1 MMNPAFTQVIAASD
15 GDRLDMFLST
25 AGRLGTAVEN
35 VEKDFWVCWTLD
47 ALFNGAHDAH
57 PRLLFKGGTSLS
69 KSFGLIDRFSEDID
83 ITVFREDLGQD
94 ATIED
99 LEALGTNR
107 RRARLDAIRDACSAF
122 INGAFL
128 ERFTRTLID
137 TMTAGRMPAER
148 YRVEADA
155 ADADRQTLLFWYP
168 VVTAG
173 GAGNYIRSAVK
184 IEAGAKSALDP
195 NVLTTVAPFVADAL
209 PELDLRVADI
219 TTVQA
224 QRTFWD
230 KIVIL
235 HGLRNWHDRRGLL
248 RHGGQR
254 VSRHYYDVF
263 RLLQSPD
270 AEAAV
275 ADRELA
281 NDCARHARMF
291 FNNRDF
297 DLDHAVPG
305 TLTLTPSPAML
316 EPLQRDY
323 LAMAGM
329 IMGAVPPL
337 DQVIEAVAAVE
348 RRLNANAGATA

>member
-1 MMNPAFTQVIAASD
+1 MMNPSYTQVISASD

-25 AGRLGTAVEN
+25 AGRLGTTVEN

-47 ALFNGAHDAH
+47 ALFNGPRDPH

-69 KSFGLIDRFSEDID
+69 KSFALIDRFSEDID
-83 ITVFREDLGQD
+83 ITVFREDLGHD

-107 RRARLDAIRDACSAF
+107 RRARLDAIRDACAAF

-128 ERFTRTLID
+128 EGFTRTLIN
-137 TMTAGRMPAER
+137 TMTAGRIAVER
-148 YRVEADA
+148 YRVEADET
-155 ADADRQTLLFWYP
+155 DVDHQTLLFWYP

-235 HGLRNWHDRRGLL
+235 HGLRKWHDRRGLL

-263 RLLQSPD
+263 RVLQSPD
-270 AEAAV
+270 AEATV

-305 TLTLTPSPAML
+305 TLTLTPSAAML
-316 EPLQRDY
+316 DPLQRDY
-323 LAMAGM
+323 DAMAGM
-329 IMGAVPPL
+329 IMGAAPPFGAIIDTVSAL
-337 DQVIEAVAAVE
+337 EA
-348 RRLNANAGATA
+348 RLNTRQ

>member
-1 MMNPAFTQVIAASD
+1 MMNPSYTQVIAASD

-47 ALFNGAHDAH
+47 ALFNGAQGAH

-83 ITVFREDLGQD
+83 ITVFRDDLGQD

-107 RRARLDAIRDACSAF
+107 RRARLDAIRDACSAY

-128 ERFTRTLID
+128 DGFTRALID
-137 TMTAGRMPAER
+137 SMTAGRMPAER
-148 YRVEADA
+148 YRVEADE
-155 ADADRQTLLFWYP
+155 ADPDRQTLLFWYP

-173 GAGNYIRSAVK
+173 GAGHYIRSAVR

-195 NVLTTVAPFVADAL
+195 NVLTTVKPFVADSL
-209 PELDLRVADI
+209 PELDLRVGNI

-263 RLLQSPD
+263 RLLQSVD

-305 TLTLTPSPAML
+305 TLTLAPSAAML

-323 LAMAGM
+323 AAMAGM
-329 IMGAVPPL
+329 IMDAAPPFHAIIDTVSAL
-337 DQVIEAVAAVE
+337 EA
-348 RRLNANAGATA
+348 RLNTRL